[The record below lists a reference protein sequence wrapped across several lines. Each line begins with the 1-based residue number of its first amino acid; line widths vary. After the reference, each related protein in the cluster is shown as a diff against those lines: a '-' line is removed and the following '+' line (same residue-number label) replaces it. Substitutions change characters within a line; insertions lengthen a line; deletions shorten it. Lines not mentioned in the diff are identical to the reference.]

1 MNSLIISSKNSFV
14 QNVDLRGMSE
24 CRNCLRLQ
32 NRRAQERKKRRSTNP
47 AFQNVNDLSNTS

>member
-1 MNSLIISSKNSFV
+1 MHMNSLIISSKNSFV

-32 NRRAQERKKRRSTNP
+32 NRRAQERKKEG
-47 AFQNVNDLSNTS
+47 QQIQLSRM